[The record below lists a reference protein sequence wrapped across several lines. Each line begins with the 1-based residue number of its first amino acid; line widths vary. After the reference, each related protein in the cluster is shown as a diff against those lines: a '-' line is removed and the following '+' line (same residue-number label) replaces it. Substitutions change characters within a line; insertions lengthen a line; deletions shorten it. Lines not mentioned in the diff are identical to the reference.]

1 MSEQPKPKLDIYRA
15 VTDSIVEAI
24 EKGAGPVEFPWHRQ
38 TAHGLPA
45 NAYTDQ
51 HYRGVNVV
59 VLWVAAAVRGYGS
72 PFWGT
77 YRQWRELGAQV
88 RRGERAALIVFYKE
102 IDRSPQD
109 GDESAITEEPAP
121 RLVAR
126 ASWVF
131 NADQVDG
138 YKPAGPPPVDKTERL
153 QRVEE
158 FVEASGSVVRH
169 GGHRACYD
177 PTTDHIQMPERAS
190 FVGTSTTTPTEGY
203 YSVLLH
209 ELVHWTGAPH
219 RLARDLSSR
228 FGSEAYA
235 MEELVAELGSAFL
248 CAILGVSPAPRPD
261 HAAYVDHWLAV
272 LRSDKRAIFTAASK
286 AMEAVDYLSE
296 EDGP

>member
-1 MSEQPKPKLDIYRA
+1 MSERSKPKLDIYRA
-15 VTDSIVEAI
+15 VTDSIIEAI
-24 EKGAGPVEFPWHRQ
+24 EKGTGPVEFPWHRQ
-38 TAHGLPA
+38 MAHGLPA
-45 NAYTDQ
+45 NACTEQ
-51 HYRGVNVV
+51 HYRGVNIIA
-59 VLWVAAAVRGYGS
+59 LWVAATVSGFGS
-72 PFWGT
+72 RFWGT
-77 YRQWRELGAQV
+77 YRQWQELGAQV
-88 RRGERAALIVFYKE
+88 RRGEHAALIVFYKKLDE
-102 IDRSPQD
+102 SPQG
-109 GDESAITEEPAP
+109 GDQNIGAEEPAP

-138 YKPAGPPPVDKTERL
+138 YKPAGTPPIDRTERL
-153 QRVEE
+153 QKVEE

-177 PTTDHIQMPERAS
+177 PTTDHIQMPERTS
-190 FVGTSTTTPTEGY
+190 FVGTSTATPTEGY

-219 RLARDLSSR
+219 RLARDLANR

-248 CAILGVSPAPRPD
+248 CATLGVSPTPRPD

-286 AMEAVDYLSE
+286 AMDAADYLSE
-296 EDGP
+296 DDGL